1 MSIRSF
7 PYLFYTL
14 IKLYYTKA
22 LSDQASSLA
31 PNWIFLRWR
40 PRIPVPFMV
49 HQQPFNTLTWTGNV
63 SKFWP
68 QSCLYTR
75 LEWNWTFTAS
85 FQFVFVLALCVS
97 DCWIIKSPLSYFPGD
112 SDAKE
117 SAFNVGD
124 AGLIPGWE
132 RCPGEGNGNPLHYSW
147 IFLAAQMIKNPP
159 AMQETWVQSLSWEDP
174 WRRAWPPTPLFLPR
188 ESHRQ
193 RSLAGFSP

>member
-75 LEWNWTFTAS
+75 LEWNWTFIAS

-132 RCPGEGNGNPLHYSW
+132 RCPGEGNGNPLQYSCLENSMNRGAW
-147 IFLAAQMIKNPP
+147 WTTVHRVTESDRTERLTHTPSYC
-159 AMQETWVQSLSWEDP
+159 V
-174 WRRAWPPTPLFLPR
+174 WR
-188 ESHRQ
+188 
-193 RSLAGFSP
+193 